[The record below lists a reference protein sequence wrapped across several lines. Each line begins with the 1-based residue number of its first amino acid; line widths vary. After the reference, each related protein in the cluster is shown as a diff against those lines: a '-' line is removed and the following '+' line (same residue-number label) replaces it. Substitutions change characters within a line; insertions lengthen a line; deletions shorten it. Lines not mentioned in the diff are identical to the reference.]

1 MQHRSHQHHRRNALQ
16 HAATRPPVS
25 RPRRRTRSLARIGLF
40 ANANAG
46 SSLQVTPGAGKRPMN
61 PKSEQA
67 LVGLFVIVATAVLI
81 GTVFAISGALGR
93 STHTYHAYFPFAGGI
108 ESGSGVRY
116 SGGPK
121 IGRVDRVRID
131 PQNPARIDITFKVQS
146 DLPVKT
152 DSHVK
157 IMSMSPLGDNH
168 LEILP
173 GSAKAAIAPD
183 GSQLTSEN
191 YVDFNAL
198 TAQIN
203 NLAPHAQEL
212 IVTLND
218 RATELKITV
227 DRVNDLLN
235 VQNRANLSATLA
247 NARGMIEENR
257 PALHSTLH
265 HINSDSE
272 KLEPLWSDF
281 LKTSKEDNKAINHID
296 SLIGENRADVRQA
309 VAELRRTLTNMT
321 DLTAHLNQTLDV
333 NSENIDEL
341 LDNFRHVSE
350 NLREFTATIK
360 ARPYTLIR
368 SSNPREH
375 KPGERQ

>member
-1 MQHRSHQHHRRNALQ
+1 M
-16 HAATRPPVS
+16 
-25 RPRRRTRSLARIGLF
+25 
-40 ANANAG
+40 
-46 SSLQVTPGAGKRPMN
+46 K

-67 LVGLFVIVATAVLI
+67 LVGLFVIIATAVLI
-81 GTVFAISGALGR
+81 GTVFGISGAFGR
-93 STHTYHAYFPFAGGI
+93 PTHTYRAYFPFAGGI

-121 IGRVDRVRID
+121 IGRVDHVRID
-131 PQNPARIDITFKVQS
+131 PQNPGRIEISFKVQS

-157 IMSMSPLGDNH
+157 IMSLSPLGDNH

-173 GSAKAAIAPD
+173 GTPKATIAPD
-183 GSQLTSEN
+183 GSQLTAEN
-191 YVDFNAL
+191 YIDFNAI

-203 NLAPHAQEL
+203 DLGPHAQQL
-212 IVTLND
+212 IATLND
-218 RATELKITV
+218 RATELKVTV
-227 DRVNDLLN
+227 ERVNDLLS

-247 NARGMIEENR
+247 NTRGMLEENR
-257 PALHSTLH
+257 PALRATLQ
-265 HINSDSE
+265 HINSVSE
-272 KLEPLWSDF
+272 KLEPLLQDF
-281 LKTSKEDNKAINHID
+281 QKTSAEANKALDHID

-309 VAELRRTLTNMT
+309 VIQLRRTLNNMT
-321 DLTAHLNQTLDV
+321 ELTSHLNQTLDV

-350 NLREFTATIK
+350 NLREFTNTIK

-368 SSNPREH
+368 SSNPHEH
-375 KPGERQ
+375 KPGELQ

>member
-1 MQHRSHQHHRRNALQ
+1 
-16 HAATRPPVS
+16 
-25 RPRRRTRSLARIGLF
+25 
-40 ANANAG
+40 
-46 SSLQVTPGAGKRPMN
+46 MN

-81 GTVFAISGALGR
+81 GTVFAISGAFGR
-93 STHTYHAYFPFAGGI
+93 STHTYHSFITFAGGI

-131 PQNPARIDITFKVQS
+131 PQNPRRIEIIFKVQS

-173 GSAKAAIAPD
+173 GTAKAAIAPD
-183 GSQLTSEN
+183 GSQLTAET
-191 YVDFNAL
+191 YVDFNAI

-203 NLAPHAQEL
+203 DLGPHATEL
-212 IVTLND
+212 VATLND
-218 RATELKITV
+218 RATELKVTI
-227 DRVNDLLN
+227 DRVNDLLS

-247 NARGMIEENR
+247 NTRGMLEENR
-257 PALHSTLH
+257 PALHSTLQ
-265 HINSDSE
+265 HINSVSE
-272 KLEPLWSDF
+272 KLEPLLQDF
-281 LKTSKEDNKAINHID
+281 QKTSAEANKAIDHID
-296 SLIGENRADVRQA
+296 SLIGENRADIRKA

-375 KPGERQ
+375 KPGEIQ

>member
-1 MQHRSHQHHRRNALQ
+1 
-16 HAATRPPVS
+16 
-25 RPRRRTRSLARIGLF
+25 
-40 ANANAG
+40 
-46 SSLQVTPGAGKRPMN
+46 MN
-61 PKSEQA
+61 PRSEQA
-67 LVGLFVIVATAVLI
+67 LVGLFVLVATAVLV
-81 GTVFAISGALGR
+81 GTVFAISGAFGR
-93 STHTYHAYFPFAGGI
+93 STHTFHSFVAFAGGI

-131 PQNPARIDITFKVQS
+131 PQNPARIEITFKVQS

-152 DSHVK
+152 DSRIK

-173 GSAKAAIAPD
+173 GTSKAALAPD
-183 GSQLTSEN
+183 GSQLTAEN
-191 YVDFNAL
+191 YIDFNAI

-203 NLAPHAQEL
+203 DLGPHATEL
-212 IVTLND
+212 IATLNA
-218 RATELKITV
+218 RATELKVTV
-227 DRVNDLLN
+227 DRVNDLLS

-247 NARGMIEENR
+247 NTRGILEENR
-257 PALHSTLH
+257 PALRATLQ
-265 HINSDSE
+265 HINSVSE
-272 KLEPLWSDF
+272 KLEPLLQDF
-281 LKTSKEDNKAINHID
+281 QKTSAEANKAIDHID
-296 SLIGENRADVRQA
+296 SLIGENRADIRQA
-309 VAELRRTLTNMT
+309 VAELRRTLTNTT
-321 DLTAHLNQTLDV
+321 DLTSHLNQTLDV

-350 NLREFTATIK
+350 NLREFTNTIK
-360 ARPYTLIR
+360 SRPYTLIR

>member
-1 MQHRSHQHHRRNALQ
+1 
-16 HAATRPPVS
+16 
-25 RPRRRTRSLARIGLF
+25 
-40 ANANAG
+40 
-46 SSLQVTPGAGKRPMN
+46 MN
-61 PKSEQA
+61 PRSEQA
-67 LVGLFVIVATAVLI
+67 LVGLFVIVATAVLV

-93 STHTYHAYFPFAGGI
+93 STHTYHSFVTFAGGI

-121 IGRVDRVRID
+121 IGRVDRVLID
-131 PQNPARIDITFKVQS
+131 PQNPARIEITFKVQS

-152 DSHVK
+152 DSRIK
-157 IMSMSPLGDNH
+157 IMSLSPLGDNH

-173 GSAKAAIAPD
+173 GTPKAALALD
-183 GSQLTSEN
+183 GAQLTAEN
-191 YVDFNAL
+191 YVDFNAI

-203 NLAPHAQEL
+203 DLGPHATEL
-212 IVTLND
+212 IATLNA
-218 RATELKITV
+218 RATELKVTL
-227 DRVNDLLN
+227 DRVNDLLS

-247 NARGMIEENR
+247 NTRGMLEENR
-257 PALHSTLH
+257 PALHSTLQ
-265 HINSDSE
+265 HINSVSE
-272 KLEPLWSDF
+272 KLEPLLQDF
-281 LKTSKEDNKAINHID
+281 QKTSAEANKAIDHID
-296 SLIGENRADVRQA
+296 SLIGENRADIRQA
-309 VAELRRTLTNMT
+309 VAELRRTLTNTT

-350 NLREFTATIK
+350 NLKEFTNTIK
-360 ARPYTLIR
+360 SRPYTLIR

>member
-1 MQHRSHQHHRRNALQ
+1 
-16 HAATRPPVS
+16 
-25 RPRRRTRSLARIGLF
+25 
-40 ANANAG
+40 
-46 SSLQVTPGAGKRPMN
+46 MN
-61 PKSEQA
+61 PRSEQA
-67 LVGLFVIVATAVLI
+67 LVGLFVLIATAVLV
-81 GTVFAISGALGR
+81 GTVFAISGAFGR
-93 STHTYHAYFPFAGGI
+93 STHTFHSFVPFAGGI

-131 PQNPARIDITFKVQS
+131 PQNPARIEITFKVQS
-146 DLPVKT
+146 DLPVKA
-152 DSHVK
+152 DSRVK

-173 GSAKAAIAPD
+173 GTSKAALAPD
-183 GSQLTSEN
+183 GSQLTAEN
-191 YVDFNAL
+191 YVDFNAI

-203 NLAPHAQEL
+203 DLGPH
-212 IVTLND
+212 
-218 RATELKITV
+218 ATELIATLNGRASELKVTI
-227 DRVNDLLN
+227 DRVNDLLS

-247 NARGMIEENR
+247 NTRGMLEENR
-257 PALHSTLH
+257 PALRATLQ
-265 HINSDSE
+265 HINSVSE
-272 KLEPLWSDF
+272 KLEPLLQDF
-281 LKTSKEDNKAINHID
+281 QKTSAEANKAIDHID
-296 SLIGENRADVRQA
+296 SLIGENRADIRQA

-350 NLREFTATIK
+350 NLREFTNTIK
-360 ARPYTLIR
+360 SRPYTLIR

>member
-1 MQHRSHQHHRRNALQ
+1 
-16 HAATRPPVS
+16 
-25 RPRRRTRSLARIGLF
+25 
-40 ANANAG
+40 
-46 SSLQVTPGAGKRPMN
+46 MN
-61 PKSEQA
+61 PRSEQA
-67 LVGLFVIVATAVLI
+67 LVGLFVLVATAVLV
-81 GTVFAISGALGR
+81 GTVFAISGAFGR
-93 STHTYHAYFPFAGGI
+93 STHTYHSFVTFAGGI

-131 PQNPARIDITFKVQS
+131 PQNPARIEITFKVQS

-152 DSHVK
+152 DSRIK

-173 GSAKAAIAPD
+173 GTSKAALAPD
-183 GSQLTSEN
+183 GSQLTAEN
-191 YVDFNAL
+191 YIDFNAI

-203 NLAPHAQEL
+203 DLGPHATEL
-212 IVTLND
+212 IATLND
-218 RATELKITV
+218 RATELKVTV
-227 DRVNDLLN
+227 DRVNDLLS

-247 NARGMIEENR
+247 NTRGMLEENR
-257 PALHSTLH
+257 PALRATLQ
-265 HINSDSE
+265 HINSVSE
-272 KLEPLWSDF
+272 KLEPLLQDF
-281 LKTSKEDNKAINHID
+281 QKTSAEANKAIDHID
-296 SLIGENRADVRQA
+296 SLIGENRADIRQA
-309 VAELRRTLTNMT
+309 VAELRRTLANTT

-350 NLREFTATIK
+350 NLKEFTNTIK
-360 ARPYTLIR
+360 SRPYTLIR